1 MVKMVHLTIDGIPV
15 TVPRNTS
22 ILEAAR
28 SVGINVPSLC
38 YLKDLNE
45 IAACRVCVGG
55 NCRHSK
61 LVASA
66 TTTSGKAWRSIP
78 TPPGSGR
85 PGGVNVELILSQHN
99 CDCPYCVRSGNC
111 ELQKLANDLG
121 LTHLNYHKEIPAAR
135 WDNTFPLVRDA
146 SKCIKCMRCIQV
158 CDKVQSPE
166 HLGSDQ
172 HRFPDHR
179 GRLRGPDH
187 PGSGLRP
194 VRPVHHPLSGG
205 GPAGAG
211 RHQRAF

>member
-45 IAACRVCVGG
+45 IAACRVCVVEIAGIQ
-55 NCRHSK
+55 K
-61 LVASA
+61 LVASCNNHVWEGMEVYTNSPRVREA
-66 TTTSGKAWRSIP
+66 R
-78 TPPGSGR
+78 R
-85 PGGVNVELILSQHN
+85 VNVELILSQHN

-135 WDNTFPLVRDA
+135 WDNTFP
-146 SKCIKCMRCIQV
+146 
-158 CDKVQSPE
+158 
-166 HLGSDQ
+166 
-172 HRFPDHR
+172 
-179 GRLRGPDH
+179 
-187 PGSGLRP
+187 
-194 VRPVHHPLSGG
+194 
-205 GPAGAG
+205 
-211 RHQRAF
+211 